1 MTEELLFDIEEYG
14 IVYYEL
20 ILDAIWYFL
29 FGTFY
34 LYFQTGNAMRTRQR
48 SDENRM
54 TGDQS
59 IKQIGAR
66 VLWVLFFLFT
76 AATAILFFG
85 ARYLLDNWSD
95 LSMDELVYHMKTTIK
110 GTNPAMIR
118 DAILRYGLP
127 AALVIAAVAGTIVFF
142 RGKKKARRIAAVCI
156 FCVELCVLFDVKNE
170 LDRKVGFSDYIR
182 MYFDLNGGDFIGEH
196 YVDPRDVELKF
207 PEKKRNLIYI
217 FIESGEITYAD
228 PENGGAFEQNIIP
241 ELTALAQENEDFS
254 GNDKILNGGIALPGT
269 TWTVGAMFA
278 QSTGIPL
285 KVPINGNAFYNEDKF
300 FSSTVAIGDIL
311 KEQGYHNELLIG
323 SDAVFGG
330 RDLFYRTHGAYDIRD
345 YTYALENGRVPEG
358 YSVFWGYEDEKLF
371 QFAKEDLREMAD
383 SGEPFN
389 LTMLTVDTHFEDGY
403 RCRLC
408 RDDFGEQYA
417 DAFACSSRQLTGFVR
432 WVQEQDFY
440 ENTTIILAGDHLTMD
455 KDFCNDVPDDYRRKT
470 YVCVI
475 NPGDSASKADLS
487 KWREYDTFDLFPTTL
502 AALNVKIPG
511 DRLALGTNLYSEKK
525 TLIEEFGLEEC
536 IMQLTR
542 PSAFMDELSGLT
554 ISEKELERSEKNMEL
569 ETETYDDGTICL
581 AFSGFSGTFSESS
594 IKKVEAEITDRET
607 GETAVY
613 EAELV
618 RPLEIDENKFHY
630 EVYIEPDD
638 PFFEGKTLDDFVI
651 TVYASIG
658 DFEHHKMAEYGNDS
672 E

>member
-1 MTEELLFDIEEYG
+1 MIDT
-14 IVYYEL
+14 
-20 ILDAIWYFL
+20 
-29 FGTFY
+29 
-34 LYFQTGNAMRTRQR
+34 QR
-48 SDENRM
+48 SCDRGN
-54 TGDQS
+54 TGCQTL
-59 IKQIGAR
+59 KEIGSR
-66 VLWVLFFLFT
+66 IMWILFFLFT
-76 AATAILFFG
+76 AAQAFLFFG

-95 LSMDELVYHMKTTIK
+95 LSMDELVYHMKTTIE

-127 AALVIAAVAGTIVFF
+127 AVLVIAAVVGTIVYF
-142 RGKKKARRIAAVCI
+142 RRKKKVVWIAALCI
-156 FCVELCVLFDVKNE
+156 FCAELCFLSAMKNE

-182 MYFDLNGGDFIGEH
+182 MYSDLNGEDFIGEH

-207 PEKKRNLIYI
+207 PKKKRNLIYI
-217 FIESGEITYAD
+217 YIESGEITYAD
-228 PENGGAFEQNIIP
+228 PENGGAFERNVIP

-254 GNDKILNGGIALPGT
+254 GKETILNGGTALPGA

-278 QSTGIPL
+278 QSAGLPL

-300 FSSTVAIGDIL
+300 FPSTVAIGDIL
-311 KEQGYHNELLIG
+311 KEQGYRNELLIG
-323 SDAVFGG
+323 SEAVFGG
-330 RDLFYRTHGAYDIRD
+330 RDLFYHTHGSYDIRD
-345 YTYALENGRVPEG
+345 YTYALEKGRIPED
-358 YSVFWGYEDEKLF
+358 YKVFWGFEDEKLF
-371 QFAKEDLREMAD
+371 QFAKEDLRELAG

-403 RCRLC
+403 KCRLC

-417 DAFACSSRQLTGFVR
+417 DAFACSSRQLTDFVR

-440 ENTTIILAGDHLTMD
+440 ENTTIILSGDHLTMD
-455 KDFCNDVPDDYRRKT
+455 KNFCNGVPDDYQRKT

-475 NPGDSASKADLS
+475 NPGENVAKADLS

-511 DRLALGTNLYSEKK
+511 DRLALGTNLYSKKK
-525 TLIEEFGLEEC
+525 TLVEEFGLEEC
-536 IMQLTR
+536 VVQLTR
-542 PSAFMDELSGLT
+542 PSAFIDELSGLT
-554 ISEKELERSEKNMEL
+554 ISEKELERAKKKMKL
-569 ETETYDDGTICL
+569 DTKTYDDGTICL
-581 AFSGFSGTFSESS
+581 QLTGFCGTFSESS
-594 IKKVEAEITDRET
+594 IKKVETELKDRET

-613 EAELV
+613 EAVFV
-618 RPLEIDENKFHY
+618 RPRELDENAFHY
-630 EVYIEPDD
+630 EVYLEPDD
-638 PFFEGKTLDDFVI
+638 PLLKDKTLDDFVI